1 MSGDIFGCH
10 NWGGRRHLVGGGQGC
25 CSIPYSTQDVP
36 PRRIHHAQTSVM
48 RKPGLCPYVRPEV
61 DKWPYSPSNLL
72 CNLPAPVFFLPRVP
86 ASAPTL
92 PLGCSVNPR
101 SPQTTSSNILGG
113 HARDRSSQRF
123 YSWPLQWPEW
133 GLPPLW
139 ALSSL
144 ASTPHGTF
152 SSQFLNHRISLY
164 CPFSPDP
171 TLGSRFP
178 SPNDG

>member
-1 MSGDIFGCH
+1 MVVITGE
-10 NWGGRRHLVGGGQGC
+10 GGGTWWVEARAAAQYPTVHRTSHPREG
-25 CSIPYSTQDVP
+25 STD
-36 PRRIHHAQTSVM
+36 AQTSVT
-48 RKPGLCPYVRPEV
+48 RKHGLCPYVRPEV

-101 SPQTTSSNILGG
+101 SPQTTPSNILGG

-123 YSWPLQWPEW
+123 YSWPLQWPGW
-133 GLPPLW
+133 GRPPSW
-139 ALSSL
+139 ALRSV

-152 SSQFLNHRISLY
+152 SSQFLNHRISPY